1 MRSQFKIPESKQAL
15 MFCGR
20 IRLSKTRPPLL
31 EEAVLYE
38 ATNAVGRGRQY
49 PLGNE
54 ATKMAG
60 RVKFVRLAQVTLAK
74 TEDQHMVE
82 VGHSR

>member
-1 MRSQFKIPESKQAL
+1 M
-15 MFCGR
+15 
-20 IRLSKTRPPLL
+20 RPPMLD
-31 EEAVLYE
+31 EA
-38 ATNAVGRGRQY
+38 AIVGRGRQY
-49 PLGNE
+49 PLGDE

-74 TEDQHMVE
+74 TEDQLMVE